1 MHLHE
6 LFYYQLPDGRT
17 ERTMYK
23 MAPSNLRRANVPE
36 NLIKQYENLRGEQTI
51 LHTHNEKGMN
61 AKEIDEINPKVAKAH
76 NAITEFLRN
85 QEKEHFPDGNFFQ
98 KNK

>member
-1 MHLHE
+1 MLLHE
-6 LFYYQLPDGRT
+6 RFYYKLPDGRT
-17 ERTMYK
+17 EQTNYK
-23 MAPSNLRRANVPE
+23 MAPTNLRRANVPE
-36 NLIKQYENLRGEQTI
+36 NLIKQYDELRGMQTI
-51 LHTHNEKGMN
+51 LHTHNENGVN
-61 AKEIDEINPKVAKAH
+61 AKEINEINPEVAKAH